1 MNRRIIWGV
10 PAILVAVGLLI
21 LLFACLQPTY
31 TATVVEVG
39 DRFYTPARKM
49 VRGTTSSHYRAI
61 LEVEYTD
68 RQGELQSAPVEFRT
82 LNPNAIPKA
91 GDQIAISRGLSGMV
105 THPDRNLIAA
115 GGTAAIIGG
124 FFLVTFLLVRLKY
137 GKDAPEDS

>member
-49 VRGTTSSHYRAI
+49 VRGTSSSHYRAI

-68 RQGELQSAPVEFRT
+68 RQGELQSAPVAFRT

-91 GDQIAISRGLSGMV
+91 GDQIQISRGPSGMV
-105 THPDRNLIAA
+105 AHPNRNLIGI
-115 GGTAAIIGG
+115 GGGAAAIGG
-124 FFLVTFLLVRLKY
+124 IFILMYLLTMLRWK
-137 GKDAPEDS
+137 KNSQ

>member
-10 PAILVAVGLLI
+10 PAALVAIGLLI
-21 LLFACLQPTY
+21 ILLAWLQPTY

-49 VRGTTSSHYRAI
+49 VRGTTSSSYRAI

-68 RQGELQSAPVEFRT
+68 RRGELQTASVEFGT
-82 LNPNAIPKA
+82 LNPFAIPKA
-91 GDQIAISRGLSGMV
+91 GDQIPISRSLSGMV

-115 GGTAAIIGG
+115 GGTAAVIGG
-124 FFLVTFLLVRLKY
+124 FFLFTFLLVRLRMG
-137 GKDAPEDS
+137 GKSHDDV